1 MWKKKYWQS
10 IVHLLYTER
19 VAFHVLEVELKGD
32 TAMFD
37 NDISLTLCSAV
48 ERMLYMNKL
57 ELEKK
62 RWVPNKSGS

>member
-1 MWKKKYWQS
+1 
-10 IVHLLYTER
+10 
-19 VAFHVLEVELKGD
+19 
-32 TAMFD
+32 MFD